1 MTRNAIVTGAASGI
15 GAAVARRLLDDG
27 WGVAGLDR
35 AFRSEAGQEAGSSGM
50 QSIEC
55 DVAEEASIDTAF
67 ATVAKQ
73 FGHVDAIV
81 CAAGVL
87 ATGSLTDMAVSDFD
101 RIFAV
106 NTRGA
111 WLCARAAV
119 PLMVERPAAIKHN
132 PGRIVFVG
140 SIAGIRPKTG
150 GGAYGAQKSA
160 LHVITGV
167 MAAELGP
174 QGILVNAVAPGT
186 VDTPMIA
193 AVTSSL
199 GDSSYRPSGNS
210 PLGRIGQPED
220 VANVIH
226 FLCGDASTYVTG
238 SIIPVDGG
246 TRAAF
251 VPPTG

>member
-1 MTRNAIVTGAASGI
+1 MRRNAIVTGAASGI
-15 GAAVARRLLDDG
+15 GAAVATRLLAEG
-27 WGVAGLDR
+27 WLVAGLDKTFRTDVDR
-35 AFRSEAGQEAGSSGM
+35 ATDNNRLKE
-50 QSIEC
+50 IEC
-55 DVAEEASIDTAF
+55 DVTDERSIETAF
-67 ATVAKQ
+67 ATVEEQ
-73 FGHVDAIV
+73 FGHIDAIV
-81 CAAGVL
+81 CAAGIL
-87 ATGSLTDMAVSDFD
+87 ATGSLAEMAVSDFD

-111 WLCARAAV
+111 WLCAKATV
-119 PLMVERPAAIKHN
+119 PLMAGRPITSGPA
-132 PGRIVFVG
+132 RIVFVG
-140 SIAGIRPKTG
+140 SIGGIRPKTG
-150 GGAYGAQKSA
+150 GGAYGAQKAA

-193 AVTSSL
+193 AVASSSSN
-199 GDSSYRPSGNS
+199 SSYRPSGNS

-220 VANVIH
+220 VANVIL
-226 FLCGDASTYVTG
+226 FLCGEDSTYVTG

-251 VPPTG
+251 VPPSG

>member
-15 GAAVARRLLDDG
+15 GKAVAARLLDEG
-27 WGVAGLDR
+27 WQVAGLDR
-35 AFRSEAGQEAGSSGM
+35 AFSDGDGSVADGRAM
-50 QSIEC
+50 MTVAC
-55 DVAEEASIDTAF
+55 DVTDEASIDRAYGK
-67 ATVAKQ
+67 VAER
-73 FGHVDAIV
+73 FGHLDAVV
-81 CAAGVL
+81 CAAGIL
-87 ATGSLTDMAVSDFD
+87 ATGALTDMAVADFD

-119 PLMVERPAAIKHN
+119 PLMRGRPDKDAAA
-132 PGRIVFVG
+132 RIVFLG
-140 SIAGIRPKTG
+140 SISGIRPKTG

-174 QGILVNAVAPGT
+174 EGILVNAVAPGT

-193 AVTSSL
+193 AVTSTG
-199 GDSSYRPSGNS
+199 GDRSYRPSGNS
-210 PLGRIGQPED
+210 PLGRVAQPED
-220 VANVIH
+220 VANVVH
-226 FLCGDASTYVTG
+226 FLCSAEAAYVTG
-238 SIIPVDGG
+238 SVIPVDGG

-251 VPPTG
+251 VPPSG